1 MVTDDNFLFEI
12 NCRIRMVKFRVEIKN
27 RRISQLLFDHTGKAM
42 AMIREFNVHSLDK
55 CFSDT

>member
-1 MVTDDNFLFEI
+1 
-12 NCRIRMVKFRVEIKN
+12 MVKFRVEIKN

-42 AMIREFNVHSLDK
+42 AMIREFNVRSLDK